1 MPKTVIGGTVYR
13 VGQPVEQA
21 ATVEKIE
28 FPTVGADQSA
38 PVGAQGTLYLQDTP
52 PVIGHYDQ
60 GDDLYYQDSNHHND
74 STLHVDSNIG
84 PTKYTVTKTA

>member
-13 VGQPVEQA
+13 VDQSVKQA

-28 FPTVGADQSA
+28 FPMVAADQSV

-52 PVIGHYDQ
+52 PVIGHYDK
-60 GDDLYYQDSNHHND
+60 GDDLNYQDSNRHND

-84 PTKYTVTKTA
+84 PTKYTVAKTA